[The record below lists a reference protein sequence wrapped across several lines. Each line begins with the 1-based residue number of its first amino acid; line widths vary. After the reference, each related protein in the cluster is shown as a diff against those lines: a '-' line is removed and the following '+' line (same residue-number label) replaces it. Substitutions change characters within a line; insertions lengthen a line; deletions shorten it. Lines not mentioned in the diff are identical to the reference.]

1 MFEIINKRNGMSNTT
16 ETMNL
21 KSMLHEYFGFDN
33 FRGNQEAIIN
43 SLFEGNDT
51 LVIMPT
57 GGGKSLCYQLPALMS
72 EGTAIIVSPLI
83 ALMKNQVDLIRGNHS
98 ESEIAHF
105 LNSSLTK
112 NQQTKVKSDIKSGKT
127 KMLYVAPETLQRE
140 DNLEFLKGIK
150 VSFLA
155 VDEAHCIS
163 EWGHDFRPEYRKIR
177 DMIKLL
183 GQKIPIIALTAT
195 ATPKVQSDIIKTLK
209 LNKPKSFISSFNR
222 SNLYYEV
229 REKSTKDAA
238 TKNIIQTIKMNAG
251 KSCIIYVRNR
261 ASCDELAQILNVN
274 GVRAL
279 GYHAGM
285 DSKSRSEAQDKFL
298 NEEVDVIVAT
308 IAFGMGIDK
317 PDIRFVFHY
326 DIPKSI
332 ENYYQETGRAGRDG
346 LEGNCITY
354 YSPKD
359 IEKLEKFLKDK
370 TVAEREMGA
379 QLLIEMEAYAES
391 SACRRKFLLH
401 YFGENFDAKR
411 CDNKCDNCA
420 QPKEKINGK
429 DYIYLALSAVNELK
443 EQFTIPYLVKVILG
457 KKSQDIADFKH
468 DKSEVFG
475 KGTDKDD
482 LFWNSILR
490 QCILNNFLTKDIEQY
505 GVLKLTDEGRAF
517 LKSPE
522 EIKISLN
529 RKFSSGDDDDDILLN
544 TESGGNST
552 DPQLFSMLK
561 DLRKS
566 VAKKHKLPPYVIFQ
580 DPSLEDMATQYPIT
594 IDELCN
600 TAGVSKGKALKFGK
614 EFLELIAKYCEENE
628 IDRPT
633 DIVVKQVANKSGL
646 KVYIIQQ
653 IDRKIPLVD
662 IAKSKSISM
671 KELMN
676 EIYSIITSGSKLDIN
691 YYVEDILDED
701 QLDEIFDYFKTAE
714 SDSIDDAYKALKDD
728 FSEDELHLGR
738 AVFMSEHAN

>member
-1 MFEIINKRNGMSNTT
+1 MSNNTG
-16 ETMNL
+16 TMSL

-33 FRGNQEAIIN
+33 FRGNQEAIVT
-43 SLFEGNDT
+43 SLLEGNDT

-177 DMIKLL
+177 DMIKLV

-209 LNKPKSFISSFNR
+209 LNNPKTFISSFNR
-222 SNLYYEV
+222 ANLYYEV
-229 REKSTKDAA
+229 REKATKDAA
-238 TKNIIQTIKMNAG
+238 TKNIIQTIKMNPG

-261 ASCDELAQILNVN
+261 ASCDELAQVLNVN

-285 DSKSRSEAQDKFL
+285 DSKSRNEAQDKFL

-317 PDIRFVFHY
+317 PDIRYVFHY

-401 YFGENFDAKR
+401 YFGETFDAKK
-411 CDNKCDNCA
+411 CENKCDNCA
-420 QPKEKINGK
+420 NPREKINGK
-429 DYIYLALSAVNELK
+429 DYVHLVLETVNELK

-468 DKSEVFG
+468 DKIRTFG
-475 KGTDKDD
+475 KGADKDD

-490 QCILNNFLTKDIEQY
+490 QCILNNFLVKDIEQY
-505 GVLKLTDEGRAF
+505 GVLKLTDEGRNF
-517 LKSPE
+517 LKNPE
-522 EIKISLN
+522 DISISLN
-529 RKFSSGDDDDDILLN
+529 RKFANSDDDDDILLN
-544 TESGGNST
+544 NDSSGNST

-594 IDELCN
+594 LDELCN
-600 TAGVSKGKALKFGK
+600 IVGVSKGKALKYGK

-653 IDRKIPLVD
+653 IDRKIPLPD
-662 IAKSKSISM
+662 IAKSKSINM

-676 EIYSIITSGSKLDIN
+676 EIYSIISSGSKLDIS
-691 YYVEDILDED
+691 YYVDDILDED
-701 QLDEIFDYFKTAE
+701 QLEEIFDYFKSSE
-714 SDSIDDAYKALKDD
+714 SDSLEEAYKELKDD
-728 FSEDELHLGR
+728 YSEDELQLGR
-738 AVFMSEHAN
+738 AVFMSEMAN